1 MNAWTLLLPI
11 PLVAA
16 VTFVPGAAPP
26 QGPEKPAG
34 DDVTA
39 VVQLS
44 ELHYTTPDGVSK
56 VVPGR
61 SVVEIRVLTDAES
74 HIRLE
79 LLYDNGDYS
88 LIDALAMHLLRN
100 RGGSHEVRLVRG
112 RSEKMRFPRLP

>member
-1 MNAWTLLLPI
+1 MNAWNLLLPI

-16 VTFVPGAAPP
+16 LTFVPGTAPP
-26 QGPEKPAG
+26 QGPEKPPA
-34 DDVTA
+34 DDVSA

-44 ELHYTTPDGVSK
+44 ELHYTTPDGVTK
-56 VVPGR
+56 VVAGR
-61 SVVEIRVLTDAES
+61 SVVEIRVLTDTES
-74 HIRLE
+74 RIRLE

-88 LIDALAMHLLRN
+88 LIDALAVHLLRN